1 MNIFARIAQMESS
14 RFVGGRAQTQA
25 LLRAPDKTRPAATT
39 GACPQPA
46 SVDAKKQYHQRV
58 EIVRLPAGSIVSIPV
73 LESLDPSPPG
83 FYGAL
88 VFALPISLALW
99 VLIGLAG
106 WGLVSIFL

>member
-1 MNIFARIAQMESS
+1 MLRSASETS
-14 RFVGGRAQTQA
+14 RQDIGRG
-25 LLRAPDKTRPAATT
+25 RCDRPAGPLDVRT
-39 GACPQPA
+39 
-46 SVDAKKQYHQRV
+46 QYSPHT

-106 WGLVSIFL
+106 WGLISVFL